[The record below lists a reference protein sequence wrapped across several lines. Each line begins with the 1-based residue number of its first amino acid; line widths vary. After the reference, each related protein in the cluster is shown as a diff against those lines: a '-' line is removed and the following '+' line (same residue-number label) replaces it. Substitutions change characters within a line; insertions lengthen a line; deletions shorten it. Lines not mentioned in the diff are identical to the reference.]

1 MFARCTPLHCSFV
14 AVPVTD
20 YESPQ
25 SYSNWAPFSTFSHSA
40 HREGGRDTLFGEEGE
55 RETEEECNYSLG
67 ASGALLPTAT
77 AAAADKELIWKSTW

>member
-25 SYSNWAPFSTFSHSA
+25 SSSNWAPFSTFFPLTSQ
-40 HREGGRDTLFGEEGE
+40 GGSDTLFGEEGE

-77 AAAADKELIWKSTW
+77 AAAADKERIWKSTW